1 MYSSFIKKGKNG
13 KKEVKIS
20 LGTVV
25 FLILIIIILSE
36 LLTIKI
42 VNNSNN
48 YANDKEVK
56 LPDLTKYTLIEQ

>member
-48 YANDKEVK
+48 NANDKEVK